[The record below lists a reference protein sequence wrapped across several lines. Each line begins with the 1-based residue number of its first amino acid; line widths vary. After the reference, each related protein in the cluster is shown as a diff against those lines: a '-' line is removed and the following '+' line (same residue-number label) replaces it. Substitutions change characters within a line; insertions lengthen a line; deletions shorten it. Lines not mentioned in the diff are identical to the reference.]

1 MSDMMQLFERHKR
14 IFLFSGIAICI
25 AAIILTVN
33 PSAGSNVFQRGL
45 AHVITPMQRGA
56 SATIAWVRGHFS
68 AVANNQQLLND
79 IQRYREEINILRID
93 NDRLQLAGEENAQLS
108 ALVNMSQRYAELP
121 MIGARVIGHNP
132 NDWQRRFFLDRGVD
146 DGIANNMAVIGDGGL
161 LGVIRQVDP
170 GRSQF
175 VSIIDSEFSV
185 AVMST
190 RTGDIGMASGDI
202 RLMQQGLI
210 RMDRIEATAQ
220 IMPGDEIRTSTHSS
234 IFPPGILVGV
244 VEGIYPNPDGHTR
257 HAIIRPAAN
266 SDNIE
271 MVLIVTEIFGDTTAT
286 HDDFIVILED

>member
-1 MSDMMQLFERHKR
+1 MMQLFERHKR

-25 AAIILTVN
+25 VAIILTVS
-33 PSAGSNVFQRGL
+33 PSAGSNMLGRGL
-45 AHVITPMQRGA
+45 SHIITPMQRGA
-56 SATIAWVRGHFS
+56 SAAIAWVQGHFS
-68 AVANNQQLLND
+68 AVTNNRQLVND
-79 IQRYREEINILRID
+79 IQRYREEIGILRMD
-93 NDRLQLAGEENAQLS
+93 NDRLRLAGEENAELS
-108 ALVNMSQRYAELP
+108 ALVDMRQRYAQLP

-132 NDWQRRFFLDRGVD
+132 NDWQRRFFLDRGID
-146 DGIANNMAVIGDGGL
+146 CGIANNMAVIGDGGL

-175 VSIIDSEFSV
+175 VSIVDSSFSV

-220 IMPGDEIRTSTHSS
+220 IMQGDEIRTSTHSS

-257 HAIIRPAAN
+257 HAIIRPTAAL
-266 SDNIE
+266 DNVE
-271 MVLIVTEIFGDTTAT
+271 MVLIVTEIFGDETAIR
-286 HDDFIVILED
+286 DDFIVILED